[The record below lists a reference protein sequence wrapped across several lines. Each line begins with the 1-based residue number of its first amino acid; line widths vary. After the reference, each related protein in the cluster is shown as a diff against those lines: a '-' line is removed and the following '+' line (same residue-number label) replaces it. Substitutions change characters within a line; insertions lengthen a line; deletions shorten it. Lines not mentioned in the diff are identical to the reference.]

1 MIKLELQ
8 VKGKKQTFVTEKV
21 SVRTMREVLAYYT
34 KMEKAEKGDL
44 QISELEMIDELIEL
58 ILTIFSNT
66 KLTYDILVDNVAFE
80 DLLPLVETVFN
91 QVGGG
96 DSEKGK

>member
-66 KLTYDILVDNVAFE
+66 KLTYVIH
-80 DLLPLVETVFN
+80 
-91 QVGGG
+91 
-96 DSEKGK
+96 

>member
-80 DLLPLVETVFN
+80 DLLPLVESVFN